1 MKKEYLYIG
10 GIIIGLGAIT
20 FFILN
25 IKKEKQDGD
34 SNEAKEIS
42 NLLKKIDLAK
52 K

>member
-10 GIIIGLGAIT
+10 GIIIGLGAIA

-25 IKKEKQDGD
+25 IKKENQDGN
-34 SNEAKEIS
+34 SNEAKDIA
-42 NLLKKIDLAK
+42 NLLKKIDEAK